1 METQVQSNPKIT
13 VPPNGKV
20 IVNGDEYE
28 DSMIDMDDFDLAKIF
43 KPNIGRR
50 IAERLE
56 RSGIRGSTR
65 QIQQLYY
72 GL

>member
-13 VPPNGKV
+13 LPPNGKV

-43 KPNIGRR
+43 KPNIPNS
-50 IAERLE
+50 IL
-56 RSGIRGSTR
+56 
-65 QIQQLYY
+65 
-72 GL
+72 